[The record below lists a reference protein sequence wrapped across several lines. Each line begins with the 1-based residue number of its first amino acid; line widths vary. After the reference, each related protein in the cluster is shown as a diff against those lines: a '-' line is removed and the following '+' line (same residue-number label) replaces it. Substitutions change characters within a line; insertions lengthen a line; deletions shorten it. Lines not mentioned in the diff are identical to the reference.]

1 MRVGRQAVALFA
13 LAAVVLAGDVSTVV
27 ARAGDRPHVARPL
40 AAAPMKTATP
50 VPASVPVTPT
60 APPTTAASTT
70 TTVAPPPPPPPGP
83 APSPLPGAWT
93 IQPWQGVGAWVDIY
107 DWTEAKT
114 GGHPHIEVPDIV
126 HMAQLGVQTLY
137 IQTSY
142 TSSATVVTE
151 QDRLRA
157 LVDAAH
163 ANHMAVVG
171 WYLPTLTD
179 MDADFRRIMMSIE
192 WLPLDGYGI
201 DIESRAVTDTPF
213 RNQLLVTLSQ
223 ALRSALG
230 GRVIAAITPSPV
242 QIQVVNPRFWPDFPW
257 ASLGRLYD
265 VIAPMSYWSDRRGE
279 WRNGAALTAADVD
292 RIRAATRPD
301 MPIHFI
307 GGIANSITLDDVVG
321 MIRSL
326 TPRHILGASLY
337 DWSTSQTPQWT
348 ILSVLRRLAG
358 H

>member
-1 MRVGRQAVALFA
+1 MRVGKQALALFA
-13 LAAVVLAGDVSTVV
+13 LAVTVFAGDVSTAVV
-27 ARAGDRPHVARPL
+27 RASQPDRPL
-40 AAAPMKTATP
+40 APATAAAAAVTPAVAPPAAPATT
-50 VPASVPVTPT
+50 TP
-60 APPTTAASTT
+60 PPTT
-70 TTVAPPPPPPPGP
+70 TVPPAPPAPPPP
-83 APSPLPGAWT
+83 APVLPVRAWT

-114 GGHPHIEVPDIV
+114 GGHPHIEIPDIV
-126 HMAQLGVQTLY
+126 HMAQLGVQTVY

-142 TSSATVVTE
+142 TSSPTVVAE
-151 QDRLRA
+151 PDRLRA

-163 ANHMAVVG
+163 ASHMAVVG
-171 WYLPTLTD
+171 WYLPSLTD
-179 MDADFRRIMMSIE
+179 MSADFRRIMMSAE
-192 WLPLDGYGI
+192 WLPLDGFGI

-223 ALRSALG
+223 SLRAALG

-257 ASLGRLYD
+257 ASIGRLYD

-292 RIRAATRPD
+292 RIRASTGRAD

-307 GGIANSITLDDVVG
+307 GGIANSITLEDLVG
-321 MIRSL
+321 MIRAL

-337 DWSTSQTPQWT
+337 DWETSQSPEWRL
-348 ILSVLRRLAG
+348 LSVLRRLTR
-358 H
+358 

>member
-1 MRVGRQAVALFA
+1 MALFA
-13 LAAVVLAGDVSTVV
+13 LSALVMVGDTGLVAARIARHAQPPKPV
-27 ARAGDRPHVARPL
+27 A
-40 AAAPMKTATP
+40 AAAPAGVPAVPTTLPATP
-50 VPASVPVTPT
+50 KPV
-60 APPTTAASTT
+60 PTT
-70 TTVAPPPPPPPGP
+70 APPPPPAAPPPPPAPGP
-83 APSPLPGAWT
+83 APSPMAGAWT

-114 GGHPHIEVPDIV
+114 GGHPHIEIPDIV

-201 DIESRAVTDTPF
+201 DIESRAVNDTGF

-223 ALRSALG
+223 SLRSALG

-257 ASLGRLYD
+257 ASIGRLYD
-265 VIAPMSYWSDRRGE
+265 IIAPMSYWSDRRGE
-279 WRNGAALTAADVD
+279 WQNGAALTAADVD
-292 RIRAATRPD
+292 RIRASTGRPD

-307 GGIANSITLDDVVG
+307 GGIANLISLNDVLG
-321 MIRSL
+321 MIQAL

-337 DWSTSQTPQWT
+337 DWSTSQTPEWT
-348 ILSVLRRLAG
+348 LLSVLRRLTG
-358 H
+358 G

>member
-1 MRVGRQAVALFA
+1 MRVGKQAVALFA
-13 LAAVVLAGDVSTVV
+13 LAVTVFAGDVSTAVV
-27 ARAGDRPHVARPL
+27 RASQPDRPL
-40 AAAPMKTATP
+40 APATAAAAAVTPAVAPPAAPATT
-50 VPASVPVTPT
+50 TP
-60 APPTTAASTT
+60 PPTT
-70 TTVAPPPPPPPGP
+70 TVPPAPPAPPPP
-83 APSPLPGAWT
+83 APVLPVRAWT

-114 GGHPHIEVPDIV
+114 GGHPHIEIPDIV
-126 HMAQLGVQTLY
+126 HMAQLGVQTVY

-142 TSSATVVTE
+142 TSSPTVVAE
-151 QDRLRA
+151 PDRLRA

-163 ANHMAVVG
+163 ASHMAVVG
-171 WYLPTLTD
+171 WYLPSLTD
-179 MDADFRRIMMSIE
+179 MSADS
-192 WLPLDGYGI
+192 
-201 DIESRAVTDTPF
+201 DTPF

-223 ALRSALG
+223 SLRAALG

-257 ASLGRLYD
+257 ASIGRLYD

-292 RIRAATRPD
+292 RIRASTGRAD

-321 MIRSL
+321 MIQSL

-348 ILSVLRRLAG
+348 LLSVLRRLTG
-358 H
+358 G